1 LHNKEVIIWDSLIKW
16 GINQTP
22 KLKDEWIGKNYE
34 DLKNTLSIFIPF
46 IKFNYITS
54 EDFYDKVR
62 PYETIIPNNI
72 YDEIMRYY
80 LVKQPELHIYNS
92 KIINSRFVNVI
103 VSLIDKKESRYP
115 SIFNRTEDRFKL
127 AYRGSRDGFDNN
139 SLGDRCKNRIVS
151 LILIKIRESD
161 EIFVGYSSAG
171 FGISGNILWFDD
183 HHHSSDY
190 LFLSF
195 KNNGETQRT
204 CFKVEAVKQNI
215 LYDFGQ
221 NTLYSF
227 ECCSLRVVNQ
237 MLNFGNASCTFCT
250 CVGCARAY
258 KSYNIEEIEVFN
270 VAKPFRDVLKN
281 MLFKTDIV

>member
-62 PYETIIPNNI
+62 PYETIIPNNV

-103 VSLIDKKESRYP
+103 VNWIDRKELNETSMF
-115 SIFNRTEDRFKL
+115 IRTEDDPIYKFDL
-127 AYRGSRDGFDNN
+127 IYRGSRDGISNESFN
-139 SLGDRCKNRIVS
+139 SKCNYQVES
-151 LILIKIRESD
+151 LVLIKAYESD
-161 EIFVGYSSAG
+161 KTFGGYSSIG
-171 FGISGNILWFDD
+171 F
-183 HHHSSDY
+183 
-190 LFLSF
+190 
-195 KNNGETQRT
+195 TR
-204 CFKVEAVKQNI
+204 
-215 LYDFGQ
+215 FGVTDPEHYQ
-221 NTLYSF
+221 YHYQYYYSLDNFIFSF
-227 ECCSLRVVNQ
+227 ENDYNCQSMKKSHV
-237 MLNFGNASCTFCT
+237 LNPSAAMYATHNTGFS
-250 CVGCARAY
+250 R
-258 KSYNIEEIEVFN
+258 
-270 VAKPFRDVLKN
+270 
-281 MLFKTDIV
+281 